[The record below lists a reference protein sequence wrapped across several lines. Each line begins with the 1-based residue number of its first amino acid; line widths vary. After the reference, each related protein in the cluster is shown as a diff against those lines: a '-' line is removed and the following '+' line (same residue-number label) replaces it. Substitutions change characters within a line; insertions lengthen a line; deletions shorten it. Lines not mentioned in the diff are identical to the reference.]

1 MSTRKGR
8 IVFLED
14 VLNKAVEK
22 TREIIIEK
30 NVVTDDVDET
40 AAAVGIGAVIF
51 QELSNN
57 RIKDYVFSWDK
68 ILNFDGE
75 TGPYV
80 QYTHA
85 RACSVLRNA
94 GEEVALNAAAVD
106 GIDLQHITGDS
117 AYDLVKMLY
126 AFPQMIVE
134 ASEKYEPSIITR
146 HLVGIAQAFNR
157 FYHDERILTDNE
169 NEKTAKVALV
179 IAAKTTIKNHRRS
192 EERRVGKECR
202 SRWSPYH

>member
-1 MSTRKGR
+1 M
-8 IVFLED
+8 
-14 VLNKAVEK
+14 
-22 TREIIIEK
+22 
-30 NVVTDDVDET
+30 
-40 AAAVGIGAVIF
+40 
-51 QELSNN
+51 
-57 RIKDYVFSWDK
+57 FSWDK

-146 HLVGIAQAFNR
+146 HLISIRAGCRDPTHTPSAHPRPPPRRAR
-157 FYHDERILTDNE
+157 
-169 NEKTAKVALV
+169 AK
-179 IAAKTTIKNHRRS
+179 RR
-192 EERRVGKECR
+192 
-202 SRWSPYH
+202 